1 MESEISKLLVEAEKT
16 LRLFYRDSGGGIEHE
31 TAHKYLLEIQN
42 CEQAWQLCWQ
52 LLDVAKDVETQYFGA
67 CMLYH
72 KISVY
77 WRDLY
82 VNQYV
87 ALKDEVIKYIC
98 IFSKSSKIVLSK
110 LCMALST
117 LILRIPS
124 DFLPNGVELSVTQL
138 QSNVLLAAKE
148 CANLVILEYLTALP
162 DEFTASP
169 IAGSQRITMR
179 AQLHTLIP
187 KVVSMLNDILES
199 PECSAIHSVSLK
211 CLNSW
216 VQFGAS
222 LLDCKTLIP
231 SILNKLNVEQLAEV
245 SSLVL
250 VELLSHPTSFKQENS
265 VYEFL
270 QHLDGFE
277 AILKKSIAD
286 SNLDMVTNICKV
298 LVSVGETHT
307 NLLRQAVTDDQQKRC
322 LHLVHLIL
330 ECTGI
335 KGTYPV
341 DETCSELT
349 FSFWYTFQDELLTVQ
364 ADSVTTYQLCLRES
378 FIALIQVLFLKV
390 QFPDDDIFQEFSL
403 DEKEMLRCYRQD
415 IQDTIMYV
423 YSLLREQCLQ
433 SLTELLTVL
442 LSGSISF
449 KFLPTLVQGELQSQF
464 VKQAILFRVV
474 SAYVIFSDLLR
485 CAYHPSGK

>member
-1 MESEISKLLVEAEKT
+1 MESEISKLLIEAEKT
-16 LRLFYRDSGGGIEHE
+16 LLLFYNDSGGGIEHE
-31 TAHKYLLEIQN
+31 KAHKYLLEIQN
-42 CEQAWQLCWQ
+42 CEQAWQLCWK
-52 LLDVAKDVETQYFGA
+52 LLDVTKDVETQYFGA

-72 KISVY
+72 KISVHL
-77 WRDLY
+77 RDLH

-124 DFLPNGVELSVTQL
+124 DLLPNGAELSVTQL
-138 QSNVLLAAKE
+138 QSTVLLAANE
-148 CANLVILEYLTALP
+148 SANLVILDYLTALP

-169 IAGSQRITMR
+169 ITGSQRTTMR

-187 KVVSMLNDILES
+187 KVVSMLNDILQS
-199 PECSAIHSVSLK
+199 PESSAIHSVSLK

-231 SILNKLNVEQLAEV
+231 SILNKLNVEQLAEA

-250 VELLSHPTSFKQENS
+250 VELLSHPTSFKQEHS

-307 NLLRQAVTDDQQKRC
+307 NLLRQAVTDDQQKKC

-364 ADSVTTYQLCLRES
+364 PDSITTYHFCLRES
-378 FIALIQVLFLKV
+378 FVALIQVLFQKV

-442 LSGSISF
+442 VSGIIF
-449 KFLPTLVQGELQSQF
+449 LKFLRILLQATAMLVCQSGH
-464 VKQAILFRVV
+464 VIWAVGCP
-474 SAYVIFSDLLR
+474 YVPL
-485 CAYHPSGK
+485 